1 MQVINLTPH
10 DIYIIDE
17 HDRRV
22 VTLPSAG
29 IARAES
35 GKTPA
40 EPLVIDGVDIPV
52 FVVEFG
58 APIGLPAPKS
68 GVGYVVSTITAQAA
82 ARAGRT
88 TVDLFPPDGTPVRDA
103 NGQII
108 GVHALA
114 KAGA

>member
-52 FVVEFG
+52 FEF
-58 APIGLPAPKS
+58 AVGLPAPKS

-88 TVDLFPPDGTPVRDA
+88 TVDLFTPDGTPVRDA